1 MYDLMEQLSTQE
13 YVPHAFRH
21 FMKYSTLKIS
31 WLLWIFLR
39 FYQKFTQRQ
48 TSTQYAYTAQQKH
61 LCVNDMFLITESFQ
75 VTVTSTHEAKICLF
89 FLFLNERLSY

>member
-13 YVPHAFRH
+13 YVPYAFRH

-31 WLLWIFLR
+31 LWIFLR

-75 VTVTSTHEAKICLF
+75 VTVTSTREAKICLF